1 MSRYRK
7 LTRPELRRLIISEV
21 RSPRRRA
28 TPRRRSMP
36 SLASVLFEQ
45 DEKADTAG
53 GIPKFTVVALYGPP
67 AAGKGAAKGFVKG
80 QFGGEEQK
88 GTIEDYVADLPADA
102 QKATKKEIKS
112 TIEAEEDAWMTGITT
127 GRFPGAIF
135 LDLHNKAQMD
145 PAKWDAAGKE
155 YWHKNET
162 DQGGPVTD
170 LIDGKTY
177 VKIMEENNTDE
188 KTAAEQFAKFPETQS
203 WFAQARG
210 FSKAPPG
217 MEDLEQYMGPVE
229 SGEHKG
235 RTLKIRN
242 AAAAD
247 YIGKVEASIESMMGD
262 AKKFGSLFLADQ
274 AGEST
279 TNTGRIGQLG
289 KLRDKGVRVIGVYIH
304 QPKERTTIA
313 NLHRKSMDT
322 GGRRVAKSEV
332 DAIADAGPKIEDGK
346 LTPDNYG
353 AAIKAMVD
361 APFDGVY
368 VYHPGREFDYEQ
380 TSKGVTAGGDIGEV
394 PIASSI
400 CEPFGDGTGMLDIE
414 GCDDEDVHPGA
425 QGPKVG
431 AGSLRGLEAK
441 LGKKAGVGDEE
452 HTGYLPAFDTLSPED
467 KDALVDALNGYGFKG
482 VGEQHLRSYLSLY
495 APGGSQRSS
504 SFGEPKDFGDN
515 PYGGALFGKMKA
527 DKQIVVKDAKKECI
541 LAKYAHGEL
550 ILERWRKLAG
560 LL

>member
-1 MSRYRK
+1 M
-7 LTRPELRRLIISEV
+7 
-21 RSPRRRA
+21 
-28 TPRRRSMP
+28 
-36 SLASVLFEQ
+36 LFE
-45 DEKADTAG
+45 ADDDIADG
-53 GIPKFTVVALYGPP
+53 VPKFTVVALYGPP
-67 AAGKGAAKGFVKG
+67 AAGKGAAKDFVKG

-88 GTIEDYVADLPADA
+88 ASIDDYIADLPPDA
-102 QKATKKEIKS
+102 QKATKKEIKG

-135 LDLHNKAQMD
+135 LDLHNTAQMD

-162 DQGGPVTD
+162 NQGGPVTD

-177 VKIMEENNTDE
+177 VKIMEENNNDV
-188 KTAAEQFAKFPETQS
+188 AAAAQQFAKFPETQT

-217 MEDLEQYMGPVE
+217 MEDLEQYMGADDD
-229 SGEHKG
+229 GK
-235 RTLKIRN
+235 TLKIRS

-247 YIGKVEASIESMMGD
+247 YINKVEASIESMMGD
-262 AKKFGSLFLADQ
+262 AKKYGALFLADQ

-279 TNTGRIGQLG
+279 TNTTRISQLG

-313 NLHRKSMDT
+313 NLHRKSMDI

-346 LTPDNYG
+346 LEPVNYG
-353 AAIKAMVD
+353 PAIKAMVD

-368 VYHPGREFDYEQ
+368 VYHPGKEFDYEQ
-380 TSKGVTAGGDIGEV
+380 TSKGVTSGGDIGEV

-400 CEPFGDGTGMLDIE
+400 CEPLGDGKGMLDIE
-414 GCDDEDVHPGA
+414 GCDDDEVHPGE
-425 QGPKVG
+425 QGGTVD

-441 LGKKAGVGDEE
+441 LAKKVGVGDEE
-452 HTGYLPAFDTLSPED
+452 RTGYLPAFDTLNSED
-467 KDALVDALNGYGFKG
+467 KQALITALNDYGFEG
-482 VGEQHLRSYLSLY
+482 VGEKHLQSYLSLY
-495 APGGSQRSS
+495 APGGAQRSP
-504 SFGEPKDFGDN
+504 SFGASKDFGDN

-527 DKQIVVKDAKKECI
+527 DKQIVVKDVKKECI
-541 LAKYAHGEL
+541 LSKYAHGEL
-550 ILERWRKLAG
+550 ILERWRKMAG